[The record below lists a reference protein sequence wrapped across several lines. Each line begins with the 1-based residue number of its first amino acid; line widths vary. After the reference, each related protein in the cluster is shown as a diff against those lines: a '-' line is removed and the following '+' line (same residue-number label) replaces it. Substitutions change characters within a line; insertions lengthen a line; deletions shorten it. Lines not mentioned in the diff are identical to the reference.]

1 LTSDNCQ
8 QAKEL
13 LENFQR
19 IKQLEQEIEKISKD
33 KKLFDKS
40 KEEISSLK

>member
-1 LTSDNCQ
+1 
-8 QAKEL
+8 
-13 LENFQR
+13 
-19 IKQLEQEIEKISKD
+19 LEQEIEKISKE